1 MSVVLLAST
10 TRLFFLVSHR
20 SSISFLDLSMEW
32 AVRTIV
38 EKRGQYDFHR
48 PASEAIASMVLDI
61 PNEILLTL
69 LLDVFSF

>member
-1 MSVVLLAST
+1 
-10 TRLFFLVSHR
+10 
-20 SSISFLDLSMEW
+20 MEW